1 MTKKV
6 ISNEAFDT
14 AAELTQK
21 TALVTLKSAVQAAE
35 VTEGYVQGMYKAG
48 YDANTE
54 VLKIAEGYWDAT
66 SQIRQDWIKLF
77 AATGEN
83 LINAAAKMEFPLQN
97 LMSNVEKTV
106 ENLSTQAKT
115 AGK

>member
-1 MTKKV
+1 
-6 ISNEAFDT
+6 
-14 AAELTQK
+14 
-21 TALVTLKSAVQAAE
+21 
-35 VTEGYVQGMYKAG
+35 MYKAG

-83 LINAAAKMEFPLQN
+83 LINAAAKMEFPLQKEVVGFGKN